1 MLAPESR
8 GHVAMLAFS
17 ALIAGSFSL
26 GRLSVPYIE
35 PAALNIARFAL
46 SVVVATSVALAL
58 GRLPRR
64 SFQAPWRYAILG
76 GLFAIYFVTMFEA
89 LKTVTPVSTAAVFT
103 LTPML
108 TAILGRVFLR
118 QPFGPR
124 VALALAAG
132 GIGAIWMI
140 FRGDL
145 AALRA
150 LEVGRGEM
158 IFAVGCLAHGVYPL
172 ATRALTRGEPAL
184 AVNVGMLAAGLVLL
198 IAYGWSDFLA
208 TPWGSLPAIVWITI
222 VYTSVGSG
230 VMTFTLLQYASMLLP
245 GGKVMAYTYLV
256 PAWVVVWEMA
266 LGRSGLPW
274 IMLPGL
280 LMTAAALF
288 VLMRDR

>member
-1 MLAPESR
+1 M
-8 GHVAMLAFS
+8 
-17 ALIAGSFSL
+17 
-26 GRLSVPYIE
+26 PYIE

-208 TPWGSLPAIVWITI
+208 TPWGSLPPIVWITI

>member
-26 GRLSVPYIE
+26 GRMSVPYIE

-208 TPWGSLPAIVWITI
+208 TPWGSLPPIVWITI